1 MANVTGSVL
10 MYGASSASSNAIDVL
25 ITFGRVFSKINAR
38 SKHASN
44 VGMPFIKSFL
54 DYGIDKRRSMK
65 QHAFVALVMIFFSHF
80 SSAMR
85 ISFPKL
91 DVANLLDLDDAVSG
105 ENSSSM
111 ALMFPNGRL

>member
-1 MANVTGSVL
+1 MANVTGFVL
-10 MYGASSASSNAIDVL
+10 MYGASVNAMDVL

-44 VGMPFIKSFL
+44 IGMPFIETFL
-54 DYGIDKRRSMK
+54 HNGIDKRRSMK
-65 QHAFVALVMIFFSHF
+65 QHTFVALVMIFFRHF
-80 SSAMR
+80 TSAMR

-111 ALMFPNGRL
+111 ALITMFPNGRL